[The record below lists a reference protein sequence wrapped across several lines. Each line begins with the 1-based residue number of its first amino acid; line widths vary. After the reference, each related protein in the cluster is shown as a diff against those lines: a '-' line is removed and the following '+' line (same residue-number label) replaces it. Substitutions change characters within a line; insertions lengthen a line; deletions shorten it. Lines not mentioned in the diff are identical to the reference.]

1 MSMSNCARAASAA
14 EARFRINAPIA
25 PARAPR
31 IVALDP
37 GAAGVVRRVAG
48 HRWANARFFVCEGLA
63 PGGNGADAPSDS
75 LLLRDVD
82 GTPALLSE
90 ELTRADAVFMVAT
103 EDSGAACALA
113 IGRACAERGVMT
125 AGFVLGDGYEADS
138 AVAGLRPH
146 ARVLLPTADE
156 DDVVDVLR
164 ALRA

>member
-14 EARFRINAPIA
+14 EARFRITVPIA

-31 IVALDP
+31 VVALDR
-37 GAAGVVRRVAG
+37 GAAGVVSRVAG
-48 HRWANARFFVCEGLA
+48 RRWANARFYVCERLA
-63 PGGNGADAPSDS
+63 PGI
-75 LLLRDVD
+75 LLREVD
-82 GTPALLSE
+82 GTPAQLDDELSS
-90 ELTRADAVFMVAT
+90 ADAVFMVAT

-125 AGFVLGDGYEADS
+125 AGFVLGDGYETDG
-138 AVAGLRPH
+138 AVAALRPH

-156 DDVVDVLR
+156 SDVVEVLT